1 MSKRKLLLADDS
13 VTIQKVVNLTFADEG
28 IEVISVG
35 DGDSAMEKVAEM
47 APDLIM
53 ADVNMPG
60 LNGYQICE
68 QIRQD
73 EQLRHIPVILLVGSF
88 EPFDEEEA
96 KRVGADDFLTK
107 PFQSIRQ
114 LVNKVTVLLN
124 STDVGS
130 ENYQTANAS
139 SFADTLEL
147 ENPPIAAPV
156 EPVNQY
162 SDASFDDEMIQTN
175 QVSTYAL
182 DDSYKFETKDEIPP
196 EDDFSKTQSLTVDEI
211 KEFGLKETTWEIAE
225 ESYQE
230 NEVSP
235 EEETAYSISADE
247 ETKEFAY
254 TVNDKNAYSETE
266 ETFSETSLEDNPI
279 VEDEIEGVSSEI
291 EEAEEVSYISN
302 NLSETSQAED
312 ISAVGESTSSE
323 VENEAAVAQ
332 EDIPLPEVA
341 SILESDEDDLL
352 ELPPIE
358 SEFEEETSEE
368 TISETVEP
376 KAVATT
382 EEVIPAV
389 QTQTADSFSISPEL
403 IEAIANRVVEKL
415 SEKAVKEVAL
425 EVVPQMTELIVKK
438 LVEEKLKD

>member
-35 DGDSAMEKVAEM
+35 DGDSAMEKVAEIS
-47 APDLIM
+47 PDLIM

-73 EQLRHIPVILLVGSF
+73 EQLRHTPVILLVGSF

-114 LVNKVTVLLN
+114 LVNKVTILLN

-130 ENYQTANAS
+130 ENYQTAHAS

-156 EPVNQY
+156 EPTSQY
-162 SDASFDDEMIQTN
+162 SDSSFDDEMIQTN

-182 DDSYKFETKDEIPP
+182 DDSYKFETKDEVHS
-196 EDDFSKTQSLTVDEI
+196 EDDFSKTQSLTADEI

-225 ESYQE
+225 ESYKE

-235 EEETAYSISADE
+235 EEETVYSIPADE

-254 TVNDKNAYSETE
+254 TVNDENAYSETE

-279 VEDEIEGVSSEI
+279 VEDKI
-291 EEAEEVSYISN
+291 EEADEVSYVAN
-302 NLSETSQAED
+302 DLSETSEAED
-312 ISAVGESTSSE
+312 IP
-323 VENEAAVAQ
+323 AAVERTDSESENMATEAQ
-332 EDIPLPEVA
+332 EDMPLPEVA
-341 SILESDEDDLL
+341 TVLESDEDDLL

-358 SEFEEETSEE
+358 SDFEEETSEE
-368 TISETVEP
+368 AISETVESEE
-376 KAVATT
+376 VAET

-389 QTQTADSFSISPEL
+389 QTQTADSLSISPEL

-415 SEKAVKEVAL
+415 SEKAVKEVAW

-438 LVEEKLKD
+438 LAEEKLKD